1 MVPSRQTTTMSAPSD
16 LLSSPRQHDFVVC
29 ETRVTLQMTTQE
41 MLDSPPLMPKAAAP
55 KAKPPAKPRETLGAL
70 PFCQYGLATTDCS

>member
-1 MVPSRQTTTMSAPSD
+1 
-16 LLSSPRQHDFVVC
+16 
-29 ETRVTLQMTTQE
+29 MTTQE